1 MTSARQKKK
10 MAVQDKQDNKRF
22 ILYVIGIV
30 IVVMILMYFLFANS

>member
-22 ILYVIGIV
+22 ITYVIAIV
-30 IVVMILMYFLFANS
+30 IVVLILMYFLFANS